1 MPPSVGSRTPPGFSG
16 APARSARR
24 TVRRPSRNAGSGS
37 RRWDSSSG
45 RRFGTPSRLKKA
57 DLGGMVG
64 KTYGEKGFTNLHSS
78 EDQPR
83 QASAVLR
90 LLLPEGSRALFP
102 RGLPESEGYA
112 VTPEIILPTQHAL
125 PHLRPGRRRRWA
137 GVRGRG
143 GRQAPGE
150 EVPEARVPEAEEAEA
165 RPTPVPGTESSGTGR
180 PRPHELP
187 LCRVRQAP

>member
-1 MPPSVGSRTPPGFSG
+1 M
-16 APARSARR
+16 
-24 TVRRPSRNAGSGS
+24 RRPSRSAGSGS
-37 RRWDSSSG
+37 RRWGSSSG

-112 VTPEIILPTQHAL
+112 VTPEIILPRNTHFRISGRAVGVDGQVYVDAEVVK
-125 PHLRPGRRRRWA
+125 PPARKFPKPESPKPKKPKPDPPQSPGQNP
-137 GVRGRG
+137 RGL
-143 GRQAPGE
+143 
-150 EVPEARVPEAEEAEA
+150 
-165 RPTPVPGTESSGTGR
+165 GR